1 VALKDVQAMIRRVAE
16 SMDLGSE
23 AVESLIEPNE
33 KHEFELKLKDGQSY
47 KGYRIQHDNR
57 RGPYKGGLR
66 FHPEVNMDE
75 VSTLATLM
83 TFKTAAVGLP
93 MGGGK
98 GGVSVNPKELSE
110 AELEELSREFGR
122 QLQPH
127 IGPDTDIP
135 APDVNTNPKIIDWMV
150 EEYEAATGDT
160 NKASYTGK
168 SLDKGGSEGREA
180 ATGRGGVI
188 VLREIL
194 KHMGWKEWPLTM
206 AVQGFGNVGSFF
218 ATVAADEQKEW
229 ALVAAT
235 DSSGGVTDVA
245 GLNIHELDKFKKA
258 DNKLRDFEADDTL
271 DADEIFAEDVDVL
284 VLGALGDAVTEQNMK
299 DVRAKIILELANG
312 PVSDEARHY
321 LTEKG
326 VTIIP
331 DILANAGG
339 VIVSYL
345 EWRQNLDG
353 EHWDEAKV
361 NKELERYLV
370 AAAEGIWDEHD
381 QAGVPLEEAA
391 MRVAL
396 KRLIGGLE

>member
-1 VALKDVQAMIRRVAE
+1 MALSDVQTMIRRVAK
-16 SMDLGSE
+16 SMNLGSE
-23 AVESLIEPNE
+23 AVETLVKSDH
-33 KHEFELKLKDGQSY
+33 KHEFDLKLKSGKSF
-47 KGYRIQHDNR
+47 KGYRVQHDNR

-66 FHPEVNMDE
+66 FHPEVNDDE

-93 MGGGK
+93 LGGGK

-122 QLQPH
+122 QLTSH
-127 IGPDTDIP
+127 IGPDKDVP

-160 NKASYTGK
+160 NKASFTGK
-168 SLDKGGSEGREA
+168 SLGKGGSEGREA

-188 VLREIL
+188 VLREVL
-194 KHMGWKEWPLTM
+194 KHMGWKDWPLTM

-218 ATVAADEQKEW
+218 ATVAADEQKNW
-229 ALVAAT
+229 SLVAAT
-235 DSSGGVTDVA
+235 DTSGGVTDIA
-245 GLNIHELDKFKKA
+245 GFDVHELDKFKKA
-258 DNKLRDFEADDTL
+258 GNKLHGYEADDTL
-271 DADEIFAEDVDVL
+271 EPDEIFAEDVDVL
-284 VLGALGDAVTEQNMK
+284 VLGALGDAVTGKNMK
-299 DVRAKIILELANG
+299 NVQAKIILELANG

-326 VTIIP
+326 VIIIP

-345 EWRQNLDG
+345 EWRQNLQG

-361 NKELERYLV
+361 NKELENYLV
-370 AAAEGIWDEHD
+370 KATDAIWKEHEKTS
-381 QAGVPLEEAA
+381 VPLEEAA

-396 KRLIGGLE
+396 ARLIKE

>member
-1 VALKDVQAMIRRVAE
+1 
-16 SMDLGSE
+16 
-23 AVESLIEPNE
+23 
-33 KHEFELKLKDGQSY
+33 
-47 KGYRIQHDNR
+47 
-57 RGPYKGGLR
+57 
-66 FHPEVNMDE
+66 
-75 VSTLATLM
+75 
-83 TFKTAAVGLP
+83 
-93 MGGGK
+93 
-98 GGVSVNPKELSE
+98 
-110 AELEELSREFGR
+110 
-122 QLQPH
+122 
-127 IGPDTDIP
+127 
-135 APDVNTNPKIIDWMV
+135 
-150 EEYEAATGDT
+150 
-160 NKASYTGK
+160 
-168 SLDKGGSEGREA
+168 
-180 ATGRGGVI
+180 
-188 VLREIL
+188 
-194 KHMGWKEWPLTM
+194 
-206 AVQGFGNVGSFF
+206 
-218 ATVAADEQKEW
+218 VAADEQKEW

>member
-1 VALKDVQAMIRRVAE
+1 MALKDVQTMIRRVAE

-23 AVESLIEPNE
+23 AVESLIEPNH
-33 KHEFELKLKDGQSY
+33 KHEFDIKLSNGQSF
-47 KGYRIQHDNR
+47 KGYRVQHDNR

-66 FHPEVNMDE
+66 FHPEVNEDE

-127 IGPDTDIP
+127 IGPDKDVP
-135 APDVNTNPKIIDWMV
+135 APDVNTNSKIIDWMV
-150 EEYEAATGDT
+150 EEYEAATGD
-160 NKASYTGK
+160 NNHASFTGK
-168 SLDKGGSEGREA
+168 SLKNGGSEGREA

-188 VLREIL
+188 VLREVL
-194 KHMGWKEWPLTM
+194 KHMGWKDWPLTM

-218 ATVAADEQKEW
+218 ATVAADDQKDW
-229 ALVAAT
+229 VLVAAT

-245 GLNIHELDKFKKA
+245 GFDAHELDTYKKA
-258 DNKLRDFEADDTL
+258 GNKLHDFEADDTL
-271 DADEIFAEDVDVL
+271 SADEIFAEEVDVL
-284 VLGALGDAVTEQNMK
+284 VLGALGDAITGENMK
-299 DVRAKIILELANG
+299 DVRAKVVLELANG
-312 PVSDEARHY
+312 PVSDEARSY
-321 LTEKG
+321 LTKKG
-326 VTIIP
+326 VVVIP

-370 AAAEGIWDEHD
+370 DATKAIWSEHEK
-381 QAGVPLEEAA
+381 QQVPLEEAA

-396 KRLIGGLE
+396 QRLIVES

>member
-1 VALKDVQAMIRRVAE
+1 MALKDVQTMIRRVAA

-23 AVESLIEPNE
+23 AVESLIEPDH
-33 KHEFELKLKDGQSY
+33 KHEFDLKLKNGQTY

-66 FHPEVNMDE
+66 FHPKVNVDE

-127 IGPDTDIP
+127 VGPNTDVP
-135 APDVNTNPKIIDWMV
+135 APDVNTNSKIIDWMV

-160 NKASYTGK
+160 NHVSYTGK
-168 SLDKGGSEGREA
+168 SLKNGGSEGREA

-188 VLREIL
+188 VLREVL

-218 ATVAADEQKEW
+218 ATVAADTEKNW
-229 ALVAAT
+229 SLVAAT

-245 GLNIHELDKFKKA
+245 GFDAHELDTFKKSG
-258 DNKLRDFEADDTL
+258 NKMSDFEADDTL
-271 DADEIFAEDVDVL
+271 DADEIFAEEVDVL

-299 DVRAKIILELANG
+299 NVRAKIILELANG

-326 VTIIP
+326 MIIIP

-345 EWRQNLDG
+345 EWQQNLKG

-361 NKELERYLV
+361 NRELERYLV
-370 AAAEGIWDEHD
+370 EATKTIWQEHES
-381 QAGVPLEEAA
+381 AKVPLEEAA

-396 KRLIGGLE
+396 KHLINEE

>member
-1 VALKDVQAMIRRVAE
+1 MALQDVQTMIRRVAE
-16 SMDLGSE
+16 SLQLGRE
-23 AVESLIEPNE
+23 AVESLIEPD
-33 KHEFELKLKDGQSY
+33 HTHQFDLKLKNG
-47 KGYRIQHDNR
+47 KGYKAYRVQHDNR

-66 FHPEVNMDE
+66 FHPEVNLDE

-93 MGGGK
+93 LGGGK
-98 GGVSVNPKELSE
+98 GGVSVNPKDLSE
-110 AELEELSREFGR
+110 EELEELTREFAR

-127 IGPDTDIP
+127 IGPDTDVP
-135 APDVNTNPKIIDWMV
+135 APDVNTNAKIIDWMV
-150 EEYEAATGDT
+150 EEYETATGET
-160 NKASYTGK
+160 NHASFTGK
-168 SLDKGGSEGREA
+168 SLPKGGSEGREA

-188 VLREIL
+188 VLREVL
-194 KHMGWKEWPLTM
+194 RHMDWKEWPLTM

-218 ATVAADEQKEW
+218 ATVAADEQKDW

-245 GLNIHELDKFKKA
+245 GLDAHELDSFKKA
-258 DNKLRDFEADDTL
+258 GNKLHDFEADDTL
-271 DADEIFAEDVDVL
+271 QADEIFGEEVDVL
-284 VLGALGDAVTEQNMK
+284 VLGALGDAVTADNMH
-299 DVRAKIILELANG
+299 DVRAKIVLELANG
-312 PVSDEARHY
+312 PLSDEARTY
-321 LTEKG
+321 LTQQG
-326 VTIIP
+326 VIVVP

-361 NKELERYLV
+361 NAELERYLV
-370 AAAEGIWDEHD
+370 DATKAIWDEHE
-381 QAGVPLEEAA
+381 AHSVPLEEAA

-396 KRLIGGLE
+396 KRLLGGK